1 MSAFP
6 NDLEIVSEFAQQD
19 LLARGIPSEPVQ
31 PEPVSLH
38 EEIKIDPMDQDNE
51 VSIKPSDPHVKIETV
66 KKEDAIDA
74 AIEKKEESEGY
85 ESSDLEISSDE
96 EESSEESQDQKQTR
110 RRNNEE
116 EEEEEE
122 GDQVIKTAHE
132 IVDFVI
138 EKPDVEITPTTPIVL
153 AGTIYQV
160 IDNVI
165 VIHARTGSELSTLD
179 QGSLLVYE
187 NRQVL
192 GEVFETF
199 GPVVRPYYSVR
210 FNTAQEIDREWA
222 VVGAP
227 VFYVPSY
234 QKTHLVEVETLKRMK
249 GSDASNMYDE
259 EVGEEEMEFSDDEKE
274 MEHKRQKKAHKRKP
288 RAPQPRQRREVDDFD
303 AALANYPVRQP
314 QSYADLFQE
323 PTRQPQQYDDL
334 YNEGQVPQS
343 LVDLVSQ
350 GPPPS
355 LEELERQQNQ

>member
-1 MSAFP
+1 
-6 NDLEIVSEFAQQD
+6 
-19 LLARGIPSEPVQ
+19 
-31 PEPVSLH
+31 
-38 EEIKIDPMDQDNE
+38 MDQDEVE
-51 VSIKPSDPHVKIETV
+51 VSIKPLDPHVKIETV
-66 KKEDAIDA
+66 KKEDSIDA
-74 AIEKKEESEGY
+74 AIEKKEEESEGY
-85 ESSDLEISSDE
+85 ESSELEISSDE
-96 EESSEESQDQKQTR
+96 ESSSEDESQKQTR
-110 RRNNEE
+110 RMHEE
-116 EEEEEE
+116 EDEEEEE
-122 GDQVIKTAHE
+122 GHVKTAHE

-138 EKPDVEITPTTPIVL
+138 EKPDMEMTPTTPIVL

-210 FNTAQEIDREWA
+210 FNTAQEIDRQLA

-259 EVGEEEMEFSDDEKE
+259 EVGEEDMEFSDDEKE

-288 RAPQPRQRREVDDFD
+288 RTPQPRQRRNVDDFD

-323 PTRQPQQYDDL
+323 TRQPQQYDDL

-343 LVDLVSQ
+343 LVDLVNQ

-355 LEELERQQNQ
+355 LEQ